1 MANSVRATFVGTN
14 KMNNLRLYQWLSLGS
29 LQLIVL
35 NWKRSRTFKYLE
47 YQISSRG
54 SDDLALLMNLTKAHK
69 CLSQI
74 SIAIATEWAD
84 PVVGGE
90 IYKSTVWAVL
100 LYGSKSWVW
109 TYSILNTVC
118 EFYHWAFWWLVDK
131 KPRRQHNGTY
141 KYYSADE
148 AMEACT
154 LRPIQVYIVRRRQT
168 ILAVVERLKK
178 LEKETS
184 RFQDDQD
191 VDMGSSSTNA
201 IRSAI
206 TEQKKKKWK

>member
-1 MANSVRATFVGTN
+1 
-14 KMNNLRLYQWLSLGS
+14 
-29 LQLIVL
+29 
-35 NWKRSRTFKYLE
+35 
-47 YQISSRG
+47 
-54 SDDLALLMNLTKAHK
+54 
-69 CLSQI
+69 
-74 SIAIATEWAD
+74 
-84 PVVGGE
+84 
-90 IYKSTVWAVL
+90 
-100 LYGSKSWVW
+100 
-109 TYSILNTVC
+109 
-118 EFYHWAFWWLVDK
+118 
-131 KPRRQHNGTY
+131 
-141 KYYSADE
+141 
-148 AMEACT
+148 MEACT